1 MAKFEPL
8 KEYKAAGYT
17 VSPLVGMSNPPTYT
31 LTSPDGEVI
40 KFRPK
45 MKLSP
50 FGKRPRKPETKP
62 KDKPNPKLRGLGKSA
77 AEKIKE
83 FLETKKTKKAKGGM
97 VKKYMGG
104 GEVKT
109 DSSPNS
115 GMITKR
121 GWGASRKT

>member
-1 MAKFEPL
+1 MAKFETL
-8 KEYKAAGYT
+8 KEYKDAGYT

-62 KDKPNPKLRGLGKSA
+62 KDKPNPKIRGLGKSA
-77 AEKIKE
+77 AEKIKK
-83 FLETKKTKKAKGGM
+83 FLETKKPKKAKGGM

>member
-1 MAKFEPL
+1 MAKFETL
-8 KEYKAAGYT
+8 KEYKDAGYT
-17 VSPLVGMSNPPTYT
+17 ISPVVGMSDPPTYT

-45 MKLSP
+45 MKRSP
-50 FGKRPRKPETKP
+50 KFGKRPGKPEPKP
-62 KDKPNPKLRGLGKSA
+62 KAKPKIKGLGKLAS
-77 AEKIKE
+77 EKIKE
-83 FLETKKTKKAKGGM
+83 FLETKKAKGGM

>member
-1 MAKFEPL
+1 MAKFETL
-8 KEYKAAGYT
+8 KEYKDAGYT
-17 VSPLVGMSNPPTYT
+17 ISPVVGMSDPPTYT

-45 MKLSP
+45 MKQSP
-50 FGKRPRKPETKP
+50 KFGKRPDKP
-62 KDKPNPKLRGLGKSA
+62 KAKPKPTPKIKGLGKLAS
-77 AEKIKE
+77 EKIKE

>member
-1 MAKFEPL
+1 MAKFETL
-8 KEYKAAGYT
+8 KEYKDAGYT
-17 VSPLVGMSNPPTYT
+17 VSPLIGMSNPPTYT

-62 KDKPNPKLRGLGKSA
+62 KDKPNPKIRGLGKSA

>member
-1 MAKFEPL
+1 MAKFETL
-8 KEYKAAGYT
+8 QEVKDAGYT
-17 VSPLVGMSNPPTYT
+17 ISPVVGLSDPPTYT
-31 LTSPDGEVI
+31 ITSPDGEVS

-45 MKLSP
+45 RKLSP
-50 FGKRPRKPETKP
+50 KFGKRPGKPEPKP
-62 KDKPNPKLRGLGKSA
+62 KAKPKIKGLGKLAS
-77 AEKIKE
+77 EKIKE